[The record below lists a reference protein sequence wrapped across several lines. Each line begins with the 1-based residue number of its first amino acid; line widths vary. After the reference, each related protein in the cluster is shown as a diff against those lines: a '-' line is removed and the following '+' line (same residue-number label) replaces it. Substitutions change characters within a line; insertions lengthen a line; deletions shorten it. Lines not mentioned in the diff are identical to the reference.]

1 MPEMMIPGYVHIRE
15 PARGTGDQVE
25 KVEEWG
31 LQGVYICIYILYGE
45 EGDRAIILA
54 KYKHFII

>member
-1 MPEMMIPGYVHIRE
+1 MPEMMIPGYVHGRE

-31 LQGVYICIYILYGE
+31 LHGNYIYIYIFYVVRRVTGQ
-45 EGDRAIILA
+45 
-54 KYKHFII
+54 